1 MDQKQL
7 KEKYSSYENVKALFW
22 FLYKI
27 LNWICL
33 KFKDEK
39 VCEILIWEADG
50 DMEPL
55 EKNMKKFVQI
65 NIKKKMTL
73 SLKLINE

>member
-1 MDQKQL
+1 MLLKINFLKMDQKQL

-39 VCEILIWEADG
+39 VCEILI
-50 DMEPL
+50 
-55 EKNMKKFVQI
+55 
-65 NIKKKMTL
+65 
-73 SLKLINE
+73 